1 MRHATLAALLLAST
15 ALSAQQSVSFD
26 RLVLRTAQ
34 ASDPTK
40 NDYTVVSFIAQTSDA
55 FDADWDAYKWG
66 NENGLPNI
74 YSTHFSGQA
83 LAVNA
88 VNYGPDALEMKEVP
102 VAFQAP
108 KHGEVYTVSFDSKYM
123 LNTYAVALL
132 DKRTNTLVDLVSAS
146 HTFLYDDRYPDRFS
160 LFIQPNVTSAQLA
173 AKVRSLYSEKPLLGW
188 VSGDEIFFK
197 SLEAGRARVSV
208 TDLQGRELFSFS
220 GRVESNELVV
230 KNLPSLPSGLYVLS
244 LELGDEFFSE
254 KFIR

>member
-15 ALSAQQSVSFD
+15 ALSAQQSVPFD

-88 VNYGPDALEMKEVP
+88 VSYGPDALEMKEVP

-108 KHGEVYTVSFDSKYM
+108 KHGEVYTVSFDSRYM
-123 LNTYAVALL
+123 LNSYAVALL

-160 LFIQPNVTSAQLA
+160 LFVQPNATSAQLA
-173 AKVRSLYSEKPLLGW
+173 AKVRAIYAEQALLGW
-188 VSGDEIFFK
+188 VSGDALYFK
-197 SLEAGRARVSV
+197 SIEAGRARVSV
-208 TDLQGRELFSFS
+208 TDLQGRELFAFS

-230 KNLPSLPSGLYVLS
+230 KDLPTLPSGLYVLS
-244 LELGDEFFSE
+244 LELGNEFFSE

>member
-1 MRHATLAALLLAST
+1 MRHATLAALLFAST

-40 NDYTVVSFIAQTSDA
+40 TDYTVVSFIAQTSDA

-173 AKVRSLYSEKPLLGW
+173 AKVRAIYAEQALLGW

-208 TDLQGRELFSFS
+208 TDLQGRELFAFT

-230 KNLPSLPSGLYVLS
+230 KKLPSLPTGLYVLS

>member
-1 MRHATLAALLLAST
+1 M
-15 ALSAQQSVSFD
+15 
-26 RLVLRTAQ
+26 
-34 ASDPTK
+34 
-40 NDYTVVSFIAQTSDA
+40 
-55 FDADWDAYKWG
+55 
-66 NENGLPNI
+66 
-74 YSTHFSGQA
+74 
-83 LAVNA
+83 
-88 VNYGPDALEMKEVP
+88 
-102 VAFQAP
+102 AFQAP

-208 TDLQGRELFSFS
+208 TDLQGRELFAFS